1 MQFRHKSIKNTI
13 QLLVI
18 SFFLTAGV
26 CDISAKERSSEFDL
40 KDGML
45 LQIPGQKQSILLPRI
60 GKSIPIQWNPWESK
74 YVTLVFPGRIS
85 LPEFKRLSVIAYF
98 RAPADTPVRRI
109 SLRLIDK
116 NHENFQ
122 ISQVPVIQED
132 VVSKWSGILGL
143 IAHSIAGGAMRINIW
158 INRLKFTVSVLITR
172 QGKNLHDLN

>member
-132 VVSKWSGILGL
+132 G
-143 IAHSIAGGAMRINIW
+143 SI
-158 INRLKFTVSVLITR
+158 
-172 QGKNLHDLN
+172 